1 MRDAEFPTQANPSTS
16 VANSQRSVEL
26 SATVADPTTRVRAVN
41 DAFRRS
47 FVGGQMVET
56 PSVVELL
63 ESDHIA
69 LLLAVRCFSSFNPD
83 NDPYDEHDFGAVEVG
98 GQRFLWKIDAY
109 DRALLGGS
117 PDPADPAVTTR
128 VLTIMRAD
136 EY

>member
-1 MRDAEFPTQANPSTS
+1 MSNVETSTS
-16 VANSQRSVEL
+16 ADH
-26 SATVADPTTRVRAVN
+26 SAAFGTGQKPHQPSIAATGIAARVRALN

-47 FVGGQMVET
+47 FAGGQVVET
-56 PSVVELL
+56 PGVVELP
-63 ESDHIA
+63 EADRIA
-69 LLLAVRCFSSFNPD
+69 LLLAVRRFSSFDAD
-83 NDPYDEHDFGAVEVG
+83 NDPHGEHDFGAVEVG
-98 GQRFLWKIDAY
+98 GERFFWKIDAY